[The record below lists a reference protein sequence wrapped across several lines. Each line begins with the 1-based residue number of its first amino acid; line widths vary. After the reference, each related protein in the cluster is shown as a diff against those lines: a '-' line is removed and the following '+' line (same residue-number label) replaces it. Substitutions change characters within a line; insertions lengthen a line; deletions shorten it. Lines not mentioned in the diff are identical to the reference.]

1 MPHGL
6 IANLP
11 KFCGL
16 PHENALSHV
25 KAVVELCVT
34 QNEHN
39 VGKDAY
45 RMRVFPLTLIDRA
58 KGLLNQLPPK
68 TIHSWEALQTKFFE
82 KYFPINKRLAIEAQI
97 NAFQQQETEEFEDTW
112 DRFTHLLQENPAHG
126 FSTTYL
132 SNRFFQSLTKRS
144 KNEVM
149 NAHQRHFLD
158 LTGDVAWKA
167 LDDMATQNRKMGMDY
182 RAPEIKATNSSKLE
196 EQVKAL
202 TAQVAV
208 LSAQNQA
215 RGPSPDCYQ
224 IGRASCRE
232 RVLRLV

>member
-1 MPHGL
+1 MYPPYDREYATIGLDRAHRIPLRLLYQTRGEASTSAEHTNLCDEHVFPPPPPLAIMAAPPTAEEWAALQRELADLKAAQEPKPLSASFNPPITTIPSCLVVPNIPPGVPFSMPHGL

-58 KGLLNQLPPK
+58 KGWLNQLPPE

-97 NAFQQQETEEFEDTW
+97 NAFQQQ
-112 DRFTHLLQENPAHG
+112 
-126 FSTTYL
+126 
-132 SNRFFQSLTKRS
+132 
-144 KNEVM
+144 
-149 NAHQRHFLD
+149 
-158 LTGDVAWKA
+158 
-167 LDDMATQNRKMGMDY
+167 
-182 RAPEIKATNSSKLE
+182 
-196 EQVKAL
+196 
-202 TAQVAV
+202 
-208 LSAQNQA
+208 
-215 RGPSPDCYQ
+215 
-224 IGRASCRE
+224 
-232 RVLRLV
+232 